1 MTLTGICTLMMITT
15 AVILFVDRT
24 TEERYAQSTLKR
36 KSKKIDIQETAA
48 TQVVAVFLFEEQT
61 NRIYDILT
69 NISSISTHNHRIIP
83 L

>member
-24 TEERYAQSTLKR
+24 TEERKAQSTLKS

-48 TQVVAVFLFEEQT
+48 TQVVAVFLFIFTTIFFQ
-61 NRIYDILT
+61 L
-69 NISSISTHNHRIIP
+69 SLLFSII
-83 L
+83 